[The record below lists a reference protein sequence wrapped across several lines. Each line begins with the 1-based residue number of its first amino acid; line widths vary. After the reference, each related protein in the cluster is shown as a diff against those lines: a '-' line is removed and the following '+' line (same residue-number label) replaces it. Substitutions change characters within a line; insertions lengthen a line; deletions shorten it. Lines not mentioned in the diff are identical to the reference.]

1 MQNFL
6 TEMVSASVLQYILAF
21 AMFVVTA
28 VIGIVPLFIVRVM
41 KRSQNENEQGYLS
54 YLTCFAGGVFLA
66 TCFLDIIPHIN
77 EGYEELMATYDLNW
91 HFAYPQFVTCCGFFF
106 IYFIEE
112 FTTFVF
118 GNGQQPGHGHSHS
131 MSQRGQKVGN
141 SEFNGGLSPGMPKER
156 KGSVNITN
164 LRMEE
169 ASTWVVSDEKSNIL
183 KSLTFAVAMS
193 FHSLLEGFALGV
205 QDTTGRIYALF
216 FSLLLHKSV
225 EAFSVGLQISM
236 ANSNKIKTV
245 LATILIYSLMAPMGS
260 IIGSV
265 LQNSETNI
273 YKDCAILLLESL
285 AAGTFIYV
293 TFIEIMASEKSNDFN
308 HLKQLLWII
317 IGFALVTLM
326 QIFFGH
332 EHSHEGHGAHGNGT
346 DDGHAHHH
354 HGR

>member
-1 MQNFL
+1 
-6 TEMVSASVLQYILAF
+6 MVTATVLQYILAF

-28 VIGIVPLFIVRVM
+28 AIGIVPLFIVRVM
-41 KRSQNENEQGYLS
+41 KRSQNESEQGYLS

-77 EGYEELMATYDLNW
+77 EGYEELMETYDLNW

-131 MSQRGQKVGN
+131 LNKGN
-141 SEFNGGLSPGMPKER
+141 KITTTSDGRLSPGMPKER

-205 QDTTGRIYALF
+205 QDSKGRIYALF
-216 FSLLLHKSV
+216 FSLLLHKGV

-236 ANSNKIKTV
+236 ANSNKVKTV
-245 LATILIYSLMAPMGS
+245 LATILIYSLMAPLGSIMGS
-260 IIGSV
+260 I

-317 IGFALVTLM
+317 IGFALVTTM
-326 QIFFGH
+326 QVFFGH
-332 EHSHEGHGAHGNGT
+332 EHGGEHAHGGAEGNGT
-346 DDGHAHHH
+346 EHGHQHHH

>member
-1 MQNFL
+1 
-6 TEMVSASVLQYILAF
+6 MVTASVLQYILAF

-41 KRSQNENEQGYLS
+41 KRSQNETEQGYLS

-77 EGYEELMATYDLNW
+77 EGYEELLASYELTW
-91 HFAYPQFVTCCGFFF
+91 HFAYPQFITCCGFFF

-131 MSQRGQKVGN
+131 LNQRGGNKVAN
-141 SEFNGGLSPGMPKER
+141 SSEFGGRLSPGMPKER

-216 FSLLLHKSV
+216 FSLLLHKGV

-245 LATILIYSLMAPMGS
+245 LATILIYSLMAPLGS

-273 YKDCAILLLESL
+273 YKDCAILFLESL

-317 IGFALVTLM
+317 IGFSLVTFM

-332 EHSHEGHGAHGNGT
+332 EHSHEGHGTHLGT
-346 DDGHAHHH
+346 NETDMGHHHHHH
-354 HGR
+354 HGGR

>member
-1 MQNFL
+1 
-6 TEMVSASVLQYILAF
+6 
-21 AMFVVTA
+21 
-28 VIGIVPLFIVRVM
+28 
-41 KRSQNENEQGYLS
+41 
-54 YLTCFAGGVFLA
+54 
-66 TCFLDIIPHIN
+66 
-77 EGYEELMATYDLNW
+77 
-91 HFAYPQFVTCCGFFF
+91 
-106 IYFIEE
+106 
-112 FTTFVF
+112 
-118 GNGQQPGHGHSHS
+118 
-131 MSQRGQKVGN
+131 
-141 SEFNGGLSPGMPKER
+141 
-156 KGSVNITN
+156 
-164 LRMEE
+164 MEE

-332 EHSHEGHGAHGNGT
+332 EHSHEGHGGHGNGT
-346 DDGHAHHH
+346 DDGHHGAHHH